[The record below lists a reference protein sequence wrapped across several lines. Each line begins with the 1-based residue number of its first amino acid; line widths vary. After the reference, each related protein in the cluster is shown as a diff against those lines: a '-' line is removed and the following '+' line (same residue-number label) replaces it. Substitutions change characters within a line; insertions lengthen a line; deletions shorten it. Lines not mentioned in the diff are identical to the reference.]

1 MPNEWFIHK
10 DNQTQG
16 PLSDQ
21 QVKTLAELGQITP
34 ATRIRLGAG
43 TWSTASSVKGLFS
56 SLPPRPQHPV
66 DDHGFEDMVDSLV
79 RDGEEGPHVRPSE
92 ADSSVGVTVK
102 QEMQRDEEERQVA
115 SIGQTYTAGF
125 LSGEGISKTCL
136 VLTTQR
142 LSGVG
147 KKYGKDYIQESFVAD
162 LRDVS
167 SIGIIYRKPIV
178 PLVLGIIFCVTIVGL
193 PIGLICLIVAFVAKE
208 RFAAINVHG
217 FEYAFSLRGV
227 PLETAEQFLVK
238 VFREMQRRKSR

>member
-1 MPNEWFIHK
+1 MTNEWFIQK
-10 DNQTQG
+10 DNQTHG

-21 QVKTLAELGQITP
+21 QVKKLTALGQITP
-34 ATRIRLGAG
+34 ATLIRLGAG
-43 TWSTASSVKGLFS
+43 VWTTAASVRGLF
-56 SLPPRPQHPV
+56 PPPPKPDPAV
-66 DDHGFEDMVDSLV
+66 DDFGFDALIGNGI
-79 RDGEEGPHVRPSE
+79 RADGSGSRSNPAA
-92 ADSSVGVTVK
+92 ADSSVGGTVK
-102 QEMQRDEEERQVA
+102 QEMQRDEEEERQVA
-115 SIGQTYTAGF
+115 SIGQTYTAGM

-167 SIGIIYRKPIV
+167 SIGIIYRRPIV
-178 PLVLGIIFCVTIVGL
+178 LLVLGILFCVSVVAL
-193 PIGLICLIVAFVAKE
+193 PLGLIFLILSFLLKQ

-227 PLETAEQFLVK
+227 PLESAEEFLSK

>member
-1 MPNEWFIHK
+1 MTNEWFIQK
-10 DNQTQG
+10 DNQTHG

-21 QVKTLAELGQITP
+21 QVKKLTVLGQITP
-34 ATRIRLGAG
+34 ATLIRLGAG
-43 TWSTASSVKGLFS
+43 VWTTASSVRGLF
-56 SLPPRPQHPV
+56 PPPPKPDPAV
-66 DDHGFEDMVDSLV
+66 DDLGFDALIGSGS
-79 RDGEEGPHVRPSE
+79 RSNPAA
-92 ADSSVGVTVK
+92 ADSSFGGTVK
-102 QEMQRDEEERQVA
+102 QEMQRDEEEERQVA
-115 SIGQTYTAGF
+115 SIGQTYTAGM

-147 KKYGKDYIQESFVAD
+147 KKYGTNYIQESFVAD

-167 SIGIIYRKPIV
+167 SIGIIYRRPIV
-178 PLVLGIIFCVTIVGL
+178 LLVLGILFCLTIMLL
-193 PIGLICLIVAFVAKE
+193 PLGLIFLILSFLLKE

-227 PLETAEQFLVK
+227 PLESAEEFLSK

>member
-1 MPNEWFIHK
+1 MPNEWFIRNANEVK
-10 DNQTQG
+10 G

-21 QVKTLAELGQITP
+21 QVKQLAALGQITP
-34 ATRIRLGAG
+34 ATHIRLGAG
-43 TWSTASSVKGLFS
+43 AWAMASSVKGLFS

-66 DDHGFEDMVDSLV
+66 DDQGFEDMVDSLV
-79 RDGEEGPHVRPSE
+79 RDGEEGPHVRPSG
-92 ADSSVGVTVK
+92 ADSSVGVTV
-102 QEMQRDEEERQVA
+102 MQRDEEERQVA